1 MVLDVTVVSER
12 VTTNR
17 RDEWPAK
24 TAEEKKHA
32 KYSLMYD
39 KISYDFDGFAIEIGG
54 RLGPA
59 AEDLLT
65 QLQKLWWN
73 KMGKAALPDGA
84 NWTCPSFT
92 SYWRQRLVGA
102 AQGWTAA
109 MGVARSRRVAELRE
123 GS

>member
-1 MVLDVTVVSER
+1 MASQ
-12 VTTNR
+12 
-17 RDEWPAK
+17 A
-24 TAEEKKHA
+24 AEKKRA

-54 RLGPA
+54 RGLGPA